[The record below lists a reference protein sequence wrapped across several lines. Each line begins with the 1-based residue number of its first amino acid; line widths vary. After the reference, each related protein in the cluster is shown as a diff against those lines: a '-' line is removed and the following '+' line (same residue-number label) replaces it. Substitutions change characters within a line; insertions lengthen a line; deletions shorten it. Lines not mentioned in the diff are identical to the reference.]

1 MFHFAD
7 PEEAG
12 FGVMILIPGFTR
24 SSQPWMFFGLPLR
37 TTMATTDWVRMPL
50 VGVLFQSAE
59 TCLLSTSRCTSGSSE
74 RGTTSAFCPPS
85 TARLWSPDAPYDC
98 WKVTP
103 LPSLVL
109 LKSAMTFLFA
119 CSRIEKPTTLTAFW
133 LLLASDAPEEPP
145 QAARV
150 REPTATQ
157 LIAAAAVFHLKLMS
171 DSFRVIGRH
180 HGVRLSHVD
189 YSI

>member
-1 MFHFAD
+1 MFHFAE

-12 FGVMILIPGFTR
+12 IGEMILNPGFAR
-24 SSQPWMFFGLPLR
+24 SSQQWMFFGLPLR

-59 TCLLSTSRCTSGSSE
+59 TCLLSTRRCTSGSSE

-98 WKVTP
+98 WKVKP

-119 CSRIEKPTTLTAFW
+119 CSRIENPTTLTPSW
-133 LLLASDAPEEPP
+133 LLLVPDAREEPP
-145 QAARV
+145 QPPSV

-157 LIAAAAVFHLKLMS
+157 LIAAPQVLHLNLMS
-171 DSFRVIGRH
+171 
-180 HGVRLSHVD
+180 
-189 YSI
+189 